1 MKIFSKI
8 SVYFVLIV
16 LALVLIQHS
25 ICPVYDYPPESKFT
39 GDKLYNPYTDITVKK
54 KIKANFHAHTRVW
67 GGLTNGKKNIK
78 EDLVRRYKLLN
89 YDIAGISDYQSIN
102 SFQKTDPLY
111 IPTYEHGYGLTK
123 NHQLSIGTNSVLWN
137 DYLFF
142 QTINNKQYILKEL
155 KPLSQIVT
163 ITHPLLRNAYSEN
176 DFKLLTDY
184 DYIEILNNG
193 YGKSLNL
200 WDAALSSGHAV
211 FGMGDDDSH
220 SSENPNDMGCCFNI
234 IFTDSMTSSSVIKA
248 LKTGSTIAAE
258 QHGETM
264 LIKRQKAIDMPSLM
278 DFSIDSGIIRIK
290 FDKPYKQLNFIGHD
304 GMIKDSKFESDSNSY
319 KFKTEDTYIREEAE
333 FNDSTKIY
341 FNPVFRFKG
350 EIKHESA
357 EINWNKTWMLRIV
370 SGLIFIVIIFLISLI
385 KNRKRANI
393 KV

>member
-8 SVYFVLIV
+8 SVYFVLIILV
-16 LALVLIQHS
+16 LVLIQHS

-39 GDKLYNPYTDITVKK
+39 GNKLYNPYTDIAGKK
-54 KIKANFHAHTRVW
+54 RIKANFHAHTRVW

-102 SFQKTDPLY
+102 PYQQNDPLY

-137 DYLFF
+137 DYLFY

-155 KPLSQIVT
+155 KSRSQILT
-163 ITHPLLRNAYSEN
+163 ITHPLLRDAYSEN
-176 DFKLLTDY
+176 DFKRLTDY

-234 IFTDSMTSSSVIKA
+234 IFTDSMTSSSVIRA
-248 LKTGSTIAAE
+248 LKAGSTIAAE

-290 FDKPYKQLNFIGHD
+290 FDKPYKQLNFIGQD
-304 GMIKDSKFESDSNSY
+304 GMMKDSKFDSDSGSY
-319 KFKTEDTYIREEAE
+319 TFKPEDTYIREEAE
-333 FNDSTKIY
+333 FNDSTKLY
-341 FNPVFRFKG
+341 FNPVFRYTG

-357 EINWNKTWMLRIV
+357 EINRNKTWMLRII
-370 SGLIFIVIIFLISLI
+370 SGLIFIVIIFLFSLI
-385 KNRKRANI
+385 KNRKRVNA

>member
-1 MKIFSKI
+1 M
-8 SVYFVLIV
+8 LIV

-220 SSENPNDMGCCFNI
+220 SSENP
-234 IFTDSMTSSSVIKA
+234 
-248 LKTGSTIAAE
+248 
-258 QHGETM
+258 
-264 LIKRQKAIDMPSLM
+264 
-278 DFSIDSGIIRIK
+278 
-290 FDKPYKQLNFIGHD
+290 
-304 GMIKDSKFESDSNSY
+304 
-319 KFKTEDTYIREEAE
+319 
-333 FNDSTKIY
+333 
-341 FNPVFRFKG
+341 
-350 EIKHESA
+350 
-357 EINWNKTWMLRIV
+357 
-370 SGLIFIVIIFLISLI
+370 
-385 KNRKRANI
+385 KRALARE
-393 KV
+393 